1 MNYLAHLHIAH
12 RAGSNLLGNLLG
24 DFVRGN
30 PDEAYGQAIA
40 NGIRLHRRVDMFTDT
55 HATSKQLKQLFPESL
70 KRYAPIALDM
80 FWDHC
85 LARQW
90 SDFHA
95 ESLDDF
101 VRQCSDKIKH
111 QQQDTALPD
120 GYLRLVDKL
129 WAQQWLQSYRE
140 FDNTCYALE
149 RIAQRRPKLAPL
161 AECNHCLA
169 EHYPLLTAHFSAF
182 YQLVMEDA
190 LTFNRSLEK
199 N

>member
-1 MNYLAHLHIAH
+1 
-12 RAGSNLLGNLLG
+12 
-24 DFVRGN
+24 
-30 PDEAYGQAIA
+30 
-40 NGIRLHRRVDMFTDT
+40 
-55 HATSKQLKQLFPESL
+55 
-70 KRYAPIALDM
+70 
-80 FWDHC
+80 
-85 LARQW
+85 
-90 SDFHA
+90 
-95 ESLDDF
+95 
-101 VRQCSDKIKH
+101 
-111 QQQDTALPD
+111 LPD